1 MSILVSTIPFWE
13 MVSVMVC
20 SAGGGGD
27 LGSGCGANYHD
38 HAEDAV

>member
-1 MSILVSTIPFWE
+1 M
-13 MVSVMVC
+13 MVC
-20 SAGGGGD
+20 SAGGGGGGD

>member
-1 MSILVSTIPFWE
+1 M
-13 MVSVMVC
+13 MVC
-20 SAGGGGD
+20 SVGGGGGD

>member
-1 MSILVSTIPFWE
+1 
-13 MVSVMVC
+13 MVC
-20 SAGGGGD
+20 SAGGGGNGD